1 MFRQYNSNFWIL
13 CFSMLLFMTSFN
25 LIIPELNEFITN
37 LGGEGQKGLI
47 ISIFTISAGLSRPF
61 SGKLSDKI
69 GRKKVMIIGLII
81 SFFVSLV
88 YPLSLSVHF
97 FLMLRFLHGF
107 SAGFLPTGAT
117 ALVTDLLPS
126 DRRGKG
132 MGIWGTFISLGIGIG
147 QATGSLIA
155 DNIGVNGLFM
165 VSAGVAAIAGILI
178 TRAQETLQQ
187 PEKFK
192 MSHFKIKFSDIIEPS
207 VLPAAI
213 VMVLTAPSSGLI
225 FVLTPDMSGYLE
237 INNKGWFFGFY
248 VLSTIFIRLF
258 TSQLSDKIGRRKT
271 LLIGTAVLLLSMIL
285 IGTSDSVITYTLAA
299 VIFGVATGISS
310 PTLMAWTADLSPEN
324 RRGVGAGTMFIALEI
339 GIMVGSLATL
349 WLYDS
354 TPKTIINAFLFGIGL
369 AISSI
374 VFLFWHLKYRKS
386 NT

>member
-1 MFRQYNSNFWIL
+1 
-13 CFSMLLFMTSFN
+13 MTSFN
-25 LIIPELNEFITN
+25 LIIPELNDFITN

-69 GRKKVMIIGLII
+69 GRKKVMIIGLTI

-117 ALVTDLLPS
+117 ALVTDLLPA

-147 QATGSLIA
+147 QATGSIIA
-155 DNIGVNGLFM
+155 DNIGINGLFM

-178 TRAQETLQQ
+178 ARAQETLQQ

-192 MSHFKIKFSDIIEPS
+192 MSHLKIKFSDVIEPS

-285 IGTSDSVITYTLAA
+285 IGTSDSVITYTFAA

-310 PTLMAWTADLSPEN
+310 PTLMAWTADLSPED

-354 TPKTIINAFLFGIGL
+354 TPETIINAFLFGIGL

-374 VFLFWHLKYRKS
+374 LFLLWHLRYKKS

>member
-25 LIIPELNEFITN
+25 LIIPELNDFITN

-69 GRKKVMIIGLII
+69 GRKKVMIIGLTI

-117 ALVTDLLPS
+117 ALVTDLLPA

-147 QATGSLIA
+147 QATGSIIA
-155 DNIGVNGLFM
+155 DNIGINGLFM

-178 TRAQETLQQ
+178 ARAQETLQQ

-192 MSHFKIKFSDIIEPS
+192 MSHLKIKFSDVIEPS

-285 IGTSDSVITYTLAA
+285 IGTSDSVITYTFAA

-310 PTLMAWTADLSPEN
+310 PTLMAWTADLSPED

-354 TPKTIINAFLFGIGL
+354 TPETIINAFLFGIGL

-374 VFLFWHLKYRKS
+374 LFLLWHLRYKKS